1 MGIIVISFNL
11 LYAHLGK
18 FVRVV
23 TCRYLIQLNLGLVDW
38 YFYPL
43 LTRDFRNRFVLIK
56 HQKVIF
62 VLGRIWKSLVLDIGP
77 FVAYRWVFQSNFE
90 FLTLSISFV
99 FGYSFR
105 SAQDLKAIYV
115 HAF

>member
-23 TCRYLIQLNLGLVDW
+23 TCRELFQLNLGLVDW

-43 LTRDFRNRFVLIK
+43 LTRDFRNGFVLIK

-62 VLGRIWKSLVLDIGP
+62 VLGSIWKSLVLDIGTSI
-77 FVAYRWVFQSNFE
+77 ACRWVFQSNFE
-90 FLTLSISFV
+90 FLTVSISIV
-99 FGYSFR
+99 F
-105 SAQDLKAIYV
+105 
-115 HAF
+115 